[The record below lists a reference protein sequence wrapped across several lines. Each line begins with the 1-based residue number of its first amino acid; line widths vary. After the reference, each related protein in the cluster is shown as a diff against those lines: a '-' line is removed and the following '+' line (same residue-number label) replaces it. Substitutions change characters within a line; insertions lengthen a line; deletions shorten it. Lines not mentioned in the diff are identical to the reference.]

1 MEGSLVAYKVFTNG
15 SVLNASEIN
24 DNLMNQSVIVFSNAA
39 ARTSAITTPVEGQ
52 VTYLEDTNELS
63 IYSGSAWVAIATSAT
78 NSYNL
83 VQTLYYTSSGTFTK
97 ATYPWLRAMRVKVQ
111 GAGGGGGGAATTIS
125 GVVSVGSSGGAGAY
139 AESFITN
146 ISGLSASETV
156 TVGSSGAGGAAGNN
170 AGSAG
175 GTSSFG
181 SLVSANG
188 GNPGDGGSSITT
200 PGILGSVNAQTT
212 ATGDL
217 TIAGPGQSGFTFA
230 IAGFLAS
237 VRGADSSLGT
247 GGDAI
252 FTGGGSNG
260 NAGTGR
266 GSGGSGGVNVQS
278 QVTTRSG
285 GNGAPGIVIV
295 ELYA

>member
-1 MEGSLVAYKVFTNG
+1 MPRKEFESFTR
-15 SVLNASEIN
+15 LDASDVN
-24 DNLMNQSVIVFSNAA
+24 TYLMDQSVMTFAGTA
-39 ARTSAITTPVEGQ
+39 ARGSAIPTPSEGM
-52 VTYLEDTNELS
+52 VTYLEDSKLIQAYNTDWTTVGNA
-63 IYSGSAWVAIATSAT
+63 GTA
-78 NSYNL
+78 SYNL
-83 VQTLYYTSSGTFTK
+83 VQTLYLTSSGTFTK
-97 ATYPWLRAMRVKVQ
+97 ATYPWLRAIRVRLI
-111 GAGGGGGGAATTIS
+111 GGGGGGGGAATTIS
-125 GVVSVGSSGGAGAY
+125 GVVSVGASGGAGAY
-139 AESFITN
+139 AESFITD

-188 GNPGDGGSSITT
+188 GNPGGGGSSITT
-200 PGILGSVNAQTT
+200 PGILGSVNSQTT

-252 FTGGGSNG
+252 FTAGGSNG

-266 GSGGSGGVNVQS
+266 GSGGSGGVNVES